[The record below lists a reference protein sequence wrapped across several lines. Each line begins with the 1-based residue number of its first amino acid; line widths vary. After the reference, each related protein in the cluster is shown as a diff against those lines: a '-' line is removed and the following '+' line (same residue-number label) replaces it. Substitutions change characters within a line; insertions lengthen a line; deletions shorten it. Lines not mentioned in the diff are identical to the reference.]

1 MLKIATVNL
10 NGLRASI
17 RKGFLDWLDNYD
29 ADIVCLQEIRVT
41 EKDLPLAE
49 LKIKLNS
56 HFLTQKTWI
65 QWGRFSLQKEPQTIN
80 KIINNKTLMMNPGS
94 FDLTIS
100 QYQ

>member
-49 LKIKLNS
+49 LKKSKFKFTFS
-56 HFLTQKTWI
+56 HAKNLDTV
-65 QWGRFSLQKEPQTIN
+65 E
-80 KIINNKTLMMNPGS
+80 
-94 FDLTIS
+94 
-100 QYQ
+100 